1 MASSGLVISNM
12 WGVTMVNFR
21 NSSILDGAAV
31 DAIGREL
38 QVLVDEQACRK
49 IILDVSAVQFLS
61 SSMIGALIA
70 LHKKSQAIKG
80 KVVICGLRPKLKEI
94 FKVMKL
100 QKILS
105 FADTE
110 TDALQ
115 MLGIQAAP

>member
-1 MASSGLVISNM
+1 MAGTGLVISNM

-21 NSSILDGAAV
+21 STSILDGAAV
-31 DAIGREL
+31 DAIGKEL

-61 SSMIGALIA
+61 SSMIGALIM

-80 KVVICGLRPKLKEI
+80 RVVICGLKPKLKEI
-94 FKVMKL
+94 FKIMKL
-100 QKILS
+100 EKILS

-115 MLGIQAAP
+115 MLGIKAGR